1 MRKLF
6 LTAIIGVIGLI
17 SFIQKAD
24 AQSANTPFDGQ
35 FIYPTRGYKGSL
47 SGIRRFDTDFEFYVQ
62 TQDPMERVT
71 MKLVLGPDADAA
83 IQILQGLIDSYQ
95 AGKTIEIQG
104 YTLQAVKGKAY
115 HTALTGP
122 ISSASANSRYWFSL
136 KNLKDGIK
144 TIQKCQEG
152 TLFKKKLIEKAERTN
167 EFMDEWKNNSYL
179 K

>member
-6 LTAIIGVIGLI
+6 LTAIIGVIGLM

-24 AQSANTPFDGQ
+24 AQSVNTAFDGQ

-47 SGIRRFDTDFEFYVQ
+47 SGVRRFDADFEFYVQ
-62 TQDPMERVT
+62 TQDPMERLT
-71 MKLVLGPDADAA
+71 MKLELGSDADSA
-83 IQILQGLIDSYQ
+83 IQIIQGLIDSYQ
-95 AGKTIEIQG
+95 AGKTVEIQG

-115 HTALTGP
+115 HAVLSGP
-122 ISSASANSRYWFSL
+122 LESASADSRYWFSL

-144 TIQKCQEG
+144 TIQKCKEG
-152 TLFKKKLIEKAERTN
+152 TLFKKKLIEKAERTD
-167 EFMDEWKNNSYL
+167 ELMDEWKNKSYL